1 MKASDFMIRDPFILL
16 DEGIYYMYGTR
27 SKTTWTNADGFDCY
41 KSTDMENW
49 EGPVEIFHRP
59 EGFWADRCYW
69 APECIRYQGAY
80 YLVTTL
86 GSEDRLKG
94 IYVLKA
100 DRPEGPFQ
108 IYSERLTPE
117 DSDCIDGTI
126 WMENGKIYLVYS
138 YSFENGQSGQM
149 HCRQLSQD
157 LTRAVTKP
165 VTLFYAQEAPWAKPV
180 PFAKE
185 EFGMDGD
192 VYFTDGPCLFHKGGR
207 LYMTW
212 SSWGDNGYAVGLA
225 YSGSGKV
232 DGPWIQKSS
241 PFFPENGGH
250 GMVFTDKEGRLRFA
264 LHYPNDQYK
273 EHLLIQ
279 ELNDIEK

>member
-1 MKASDFMIRDPFILL
+1 MKASDFIIRDPFILL
-16 DEGIYYMYGTR
+16 NEGIYYLYGTR
-27 SKTTWTNADGFDCY
+27 SETTWRNADGFDCY
-41 KSTDMENW
+41 KSTDLENW
-49 EGPVEIFHRP
+49 EGPIEIFHRP

-69 APECIRYQGAY
+69 APECIKYQGSY

-100 DRPEGPFQ
+100 DRPEGPFR

-117 DSDCIDGTI
+117 DSSCIDGTI
-126 WMENGKIYLVYS
+126 WIEDEKVYLVYS
-138 YSFENGQSGQM
+138 YSFENGHSGQM

-157 LTRAVTKP
+157 LTRAVSEP
-165 VTLFYAQEAPWAKPV
+165 MIFFYAHEAPWAKPV

-192 VYFTDGPCLFHKGGR
+192 VYFTDGPCLFHKEGR

-212 SSWGDNGYAVGLA
+212 SSWGDKGYAVGIA
-225 YSGSGKV
+225 YSLSGKV
-232 DGPWIQKSS
+232 EGPWIQESI

-250 GMVFTDKEGRLRFA
+250 GMVFADKEGTLRFV
-264 LHYPNDQYK
+264 LHFPNDQYK

-279 ELNDIEK
+279 DLSVRSF